1 MTAVWDGVLR
11 KTFMHAVHDGVSLDS
26 RSVRASAVPAADAR
40 EKLDAERAQ
49 LEASLLVPA

>member
-1 MTAVWDGVLR
+1 MQCMTVNFDDR
-11 KTFMHAVHDGVSLDS
+11 
-26 RSVRASAVPAADAR
+26 RSVRASAVPAADAHENAR